1 MKVESIKNDLLW
13 KDRNTLK
20 NVTQIFMVYL
30 SVTGYKLN
38 NKNTVTIR
46 ISQNILWFVINI
58 SHKYVTQTAVTKE
71 SALCEYWD
79 GVIFI
84 RVLTLL

>member
-71 SALCEYWD
+71 SVLYELWD